1 MNTNDDINSIK
12 SPNTKISSINFT
24 KDLFS
29 IIYKSPTKLTLMYSD
44 KCPFCRKIRP
54 IWNNLRDVYENKY
67 VFDVVDCDYE
77 KERASK
83 YDFRALPTIF
93 KNDYINPISKSE
105 GFMEYNKLEEFITKI
120 PEKKKD
126 DNFRIE
132 ILMSKTCPYCTKFIS
147 IINDLKKQYSISIKE
162 IYCQEDANK
171 CNDIRGVPT
180 TIIYNND
187 IEVEKKSG
195 FMNINNL
202 ISFLNIHVNNFDK
215 FKIIDNTLKES
226 NKVDKKNDSDYDSK
240 KDINIYINPNCP
252 YCKKFEPIWNKFKNK
267 YSLYFNFNSINC
279 TKSSEICRKEK
290 IQGVPTIKIMK
301 DNNIID
307 NHVGYCNENVFDNF
321 LKKHFSKLTLSV
333 VVSQLCDFSKE
344 MLKYIKEY
352 KNKYPDIINITVVDN
367 TFENQFKLVKNINS
381 FPSLYV
387 HNEKKI
393 IKSSVGVK
401 NEDELNNWILF
412 E

>member
-12 SPNTKISSINFT
+12 SPNTEIYSINST

-29 IIYKSPTKLTLMYSD
+29 VIYKPPTKLTLMYSD

-54 IWNNLRDVYENKY
+54 IWNDLRDVYENKY

-93 KNDYINPISKSE
+93 KNDYINSISKSE
-105 GFMEYNKLEEFITKI
+105 GFMEYNNLEEFITKI
-120 PEKKKD
+120 PEKQKD

-132 ILMSKTCPYCTKFIS
+132 ILMSKTCPYCIKFIP

-162 IYCQEDANK
+162 IYCQEEPNK

-180 TIIYNND
+180 TKIYNND

-202 ISFLNIHVNNFDK
+202 ISFLKIHINDFEK
-215 FKIIDNTLKES
+215 FKINDYKLKES
-226 NKVDKKNDSDYDSK
+226 NKVDENDLDYDGKK
-240 KDINIYINPNCP
+240 KDINIYINPSCP
-252 YCKKFEPIWNKFKNK
+252 YCKKFEPIWIKFKNE
-267 YSLYFNFNSINC
+267 YSLYFNFNSIDC
-279 TKSSEICRKEK
+279 TKSSEICRNAK
-290 IQGVPTIKIMK
+290 IQGVPTIQIMK

-307 NHVGYCNENVFDNF
+307 NHVGYCDENVFDNF

-333 VVSQLCDFSKE
+333 VVTQICDFSKE

-367 TFENQFKLVKNINS
+367 TFENQFKLVKNIDL
-381 FPSLYV
+381 FPSLYI
-387 HNEKKI
+387 HTEKKI
-393 IKSSVGVK
+393 IKSSIGLK
-401 NEDELNNWILF
+401 TADELNNWILF